1 MKRSILFVF
10 ILSLMFNI
18 NSFGQ
23 TSISEYGI
31 LEEYQGRA
39 NRTSVGGVD
48 VSAEGSNPAATDNKG
63 LFVLEFEKGITV
75 VNDFDFDKEG
85 YVIFNRDAVKQWNI
99 TNNINKRFHVV
110 ICKQRDLRNRINEY
124 YGIFD
129 NENKKELDK
138 KKKEISELKI
148 TIREKEERYLQLDEE
163 YKRLQREA
171 KIQAEKYARTD
182 ENALNEVAYKALCL
196 FRKNKSIEALKVF
209 DDYGLWEKARNKRN
223 SYSEAKK
230 NEKEQAED
238 LKSLIPQ
245 LTLYIDMLKLG
256 GQRNEDS
263 LIVKL
268 NDLIGI
274 YHTPVR
280 DKK

>member
-1 MKRSILFVF
+1 
-10 ILSLMFNI
+10 MFNI

-110 ICKQRDLRNRINEY
+110 
-124 YGIFD
+124 
-129 NENKKELDK
+129 
-138 KKKEISELKI
+138 
-148 TIREKEERYLQLDEE
+148 
-163 YKRLQREA
+163 
-171 KIQAEKYARTD
+171 
-182 ENALNEVAYKALCL
+182 
-196 FRKNKSIEALKVF
+196 
-209 DDYGLWEKARNKRN
+209 
-223 SYSEAKK
+223 
-230 NEKEQAED
+230 
-238 LKSLIPQ
+238 
-245 LTLYIDMLKLG
+245 M
-256 GQRNEDS
+256 
-263 LIVKL
+263 
-268 NDLIGI
+268 
-274 YHTPVR
+274 
-280 DKK
+280 